1 MSSKTVSKII
11 RIDGMTCVNCENK
24 IERELSATEG
34 IISAKVS
41 YSTGKA
47 DVTFNPDIISLEKI
61 EGIIERL
68 DYHVFKENE
77 IAVKSKEIKKKGNSR
92 NNTSNLIGIVIIIF
106 AAYLLIS
113 RLGFFNI
120 FNAFPTAKAN
130 MGFGMLFLIGLLT
143 SIHCV
148 AMCGGICLSQCVPK
162 DKEAGAAGKRFS
174 SLRPSLLYNT
184 GRVISYTIIGGIVG
198 AIGSV
203 ISFSGAMRGIVQ
215 IVAGVFMIIMGL
227 NMLNVL
233 PWLRRFNPRMPKIFG
248 KKIYALRESNSP
260 FFIGLLN
267 GLMPCGPLQAMQLY
281 ALSTGSMFAGA
292 FSMFLFSVGTVPLMF
307 VFGTISSLL
316 SKKFTN
322 KMMTVSAFLVIIL
335 GLFMFNNGTSLS
347 GIAVPSIPIV
357 KTSASTAVKTAAKSG
372 GVAVIKDGVQT
383 VTTTLSPNSYSP
395 IVVQKGI
402 PVKWTIQASSGSING
417 CNGTMIIQ
425 KFNIQK
431 SLQAGD
437 NVIEFTPTDSGVI
450 PYSCWMGMIRSK
462 IIVVDDISKSGA
474 TAADGSSGIDNLL
487 QNSIPTDKLAIAKI
501 TDGVQHVDITLDKK
515 GFSPAVV
522 VMQKGIETKWTING
536 KNLDSSNSTVLFPLY
551 YAQLPMKEGANIVSL
566 SPDQD
571 FEFSTSDEAYF
582 GYVKVVDDINKIDE
596 AAIKKEVKAYVPQ
609 GSGSSGGMPCCQGQS
624 QTN

>member
-402 PVKWTIQASSGSING
+402 PVKWTIQASSGSI
-417 CNGTMIIQ
+417 
-425 KFNIQK
+425 
-431 SLQAGD
+431 
-437 NVIEFTPTDSGVI
+437 
-450 PYSCWMGMIRSK
+450 
-462 IIVVDDISKSGA
+462 
-474 TAADGSSGIDNLL
+474 
-487 QNSIPTDKLAIAKI
+487 
-501 TDGVQHVDITLDKK
+501 
-515 GFSPAVV
+515 
-522 VMQKGIETKWTING
+522 
-536 KNLDSSNSTVLFPLY
+536 
-551 YAQLPMKEGANIVSL
+551 
-566 SPDQD
+566 
-571 FEFSTSDEAYF
+571 
-582 GYVKVVDDINKIDE
+582 
-596 AAIKKEVKAYVPQ
+596 
-609 GSGSSGGMPCCQGQS
+609 
-624 QTN
+624 